1 VCFICRRV
9 TLDNDL
15 CPACKREVDCNNET
29 VYLLTLLV
37 ECIKYPLPVYLRERI
52 EKVLNSNRLAGD
64 AKYRGVRMRVRIQRP
79 ERKPPHNP

>member
-1 VCFICRRV
+1 MGINDVCFICNRL

-15 CPACKREVDCNNET
+15 CDDCRHEVDRNNET

-52 EKVLNSNRLAGD
+52 EAVLNSNRRARE
-64 AKYRGVRMRVRIQRP
+64 ARYRGVQTRVRIA
-79 ERKPPHNP
+79 RKGK

>member
-1 VCFICRRV
+1 MRLSGYEMCFICRRV

-15 CPACKREVDCNNET
+15 CPDCKREVDRNNET

-52 EKVLNSNRLAGD
+52 EKVLNSDRRARE
-64 AKYRGVRMRVRIQRP
+64 ARYRGVRMRVRIQRG
-79 ERKPPHNP
+79 R

>member
-1 VCFICRRV
+1 MCFICRRV

-15 CPACKREVDCNNET
+15 CPACKREVDRNNET

-52 EKVLNSNRLAGD
+52 EAVLNSNRRARE
-64 AKYRGVRMRVRIQRP
+64 AKYRGVQTRVRIVR
-79 ERKPPHNP
+79 RRDRGK

>member
-1 VCFICRRV
+1 MCFICNRL

-15 CPACKREVDCNNET
+15 CDDCRREVDRNNET

-52 EKVLNSNRLAGD
+52 ETVLNSDRRARE
-64 AKYRGVRMRVRIQRP
+64 ARYRGVRMRTRIVRKRA
-79 ERKPPHNP
+79 E

>member
-1 VCFICRRV
+1 MCFICRRV

-15 CPACKREVDCNNET
+15 CPACKREVDRNNET

-52 EKVLNSNRLAGD
+52 EVVLNRRAGVEV
-64 AKYRGVRMRVRIQRP
+64 YRGIQTRVRIV
-79 ERKPPHNP
+79 RKPKRKKTP